1 MEVFE
6 KFQCGCK
13 CGCCCVCGC
22 KQNPQILFPVAS
34 YQPYQTIVQSNVGY
48 ENQNFSSEISE
59 IDLHGINAQINLQI
73 YNEINRHHM
82 NNNNEWSNETN
93 TTNIN
98 TNSNFIAESL
108 NNDHLNGRPNMNKR
122 KKNYKNNLNNPTN
135 HNPYYNIRAKN
146 IKKKQFTFNLY
157 CLPYGDLSPK
167 IPRKTAELRSAGL
180 IKGLTIS
187 NDDLNDEIKNAIE
200 ELFPCLKGKTWRFFR
215 CKTTSDLEVANEPEI
230 GWNAGALKIISG
242 VRKKLYLGT
251 II

>member
-1 MEVFE
+1 MEVYE

-34 YQPYQTIVQSNVGY
+34 YQPYQTIVQSNSKY
-48 ENQNFSSEISE
+48 EQ
-59 IDLHGINAQINLQI
+59 
-73 YNEINRHHM
+73 
-82 NNNNEWSNETN
+82 
-93 TTNIN
+93 
-98 TNSNFIAESL
+98 
-108 NNDHLNGRPNMNKR
+108 R
-122 KKNYKNNLNNPTN
+122 KKKYKNNLNNPN
-135 HNPYYNIRAKN
+135 NPYYNVRAEN

-230 GWNAGALKIISG
+230 GWNAGALKML
-242 VRKKLYLGT
+242 KKALFQIL
-251 II
+251 